1 MIVYCRVP
9 GVKAMK
15 KCFPQL
21 LPAQDFLLP
30 SNQQLDKVTK
40 QRYYQFFSKHIEG
53 FDISNSDSEMIPYV
67 STAVTWL
74 ISKTRDSAKFP
85 LIAEENINFG
95 FTYNLL
101 GLKPYGIIVSCIGI
115 VFNSIIMYLH
125 LIDSF
130 CVDLKIIITGLMI
143 NVLFILLWLFIIT
156 KSLVIS
162 AGKKY
167 ARALLSAC
175 DSDTLN

>member
-1 MIVYCRVP
+1 
-9 GVKAMK
+9 MK

-21 LPAQDFLLP
+21 LPAQESLLP
-30 SNQQLDKVTK
+30 SSQQIDIITK
-40 QRYYQFFSKHIEG
+40 QRYYQFFSEYIDG
-53 FDISNSDSEMIPYV
+53 FRISNDDSEMFPYI
-67 STAVTWL
+67 SSAVTWL

-101 GLKPYGIIVSCIGI
+101 GLKPYGIIVSCVGI
-115 VFNSIIMYLH
+115 IFNSIIMYFH
-125 LIDSF
+125 LSNSINI
-130 CVDLKIIITGLMI
+130 DLKIIISGLII
-143 NVLFILLWLFIIT
+143 NLFFLLLWLFIIT

-175 DSDTLN
+175 DTISHN